1 MLSTEQCEEIL
12 DIEYIK
18 FSTFFTLNCQM
29 NTLEIPCKKLT
40 ISLSET
46 QKRLLICLTKKIN
59 NKRDIINIVW
69 YENHQYVRDNNY
81 HQLVFQLRALL
92 QRNQL
97 PAKILI
103 TVPYYGLK
111 LNEPLMKTIESED
124 LNQNIHSGVENEKIT
139 SVRHSKTSLR
149 QWFWNAIR

>member
-1 MLSTEQCEEIL
+1 MLSVEQCEKIL
-12 DIEYIK
+12 DIENIHYG
-18 FSTFFTLNCQM
+18 TFFNLDCQM

-46 QKRLLICLTKKIN
+46 QKRLLICLTQKIN

-69 YENHQYVRDNNY
+69 YENHQCVRDNNY

-97 PAKILI
+97 PLTYLLPSLT
-103 TVPYYGLK
+103 TV
-111 LNEPLMKTIESED
+111 
-124 LNQNIHSGVENEKIT
+124 
-139 SVRHSKTSLR
+139 
-149 QWFWNAIR
+149 

>member
-1 MLSTEQCEEIL
+1 MLSVEQCEKIL
-12 DIEYIK
+12 DIENIHYG
-18 FSTFFTLNCQM
+18 TFFNLDCQM

-46 QKRLLICLTKKIN
+46 QKRLLICLTQKIN

-69 YENHQYVRDNNY
+69 YENHQCVRDNNY

-97 PAKILI
+97 PTNILI

-111 LNEPLMKTIESED
+111 INEPLLRKIEAEALHHYPAPLAS
-124 LNQNIHSGVENEKIT
+124 QNNVTDKDNKP
-139 SVRHSKTSLR
+139 SLK
-149 QWFWNAIR
+149 QWLLNAIR